1 MPNLTLAPEEDD
13 PRFPNGLRPSPL
25 SHKREPHQ
33 ATELQEL
40 KVRFDPAK
48 IGFGILPWPATADTS
63 EATDKVALAMSYLL
77 AGKNLRQKGE
87 KK

>member
-1 MPNLTLAPEEDD
+1 
-13 PRFPNGLRPSPL
+13 
-25 SHKREPHQ
+25 
-33 ATELQEL
+33 LQEL